1 MRLVIDNKVITEPII
16 NILKQVRAETGFTLY
31 NDIQDKGD
39 NLMVCCP
46 RHKNGI
52 EKHPSCSVL
61 NTDTDPNVPIGWH
74 HCFTCGL
81 SLPLEAVIGECFGRD
96 VEFGKEWLKDHYGNV
111 FIDRKEVLPEINF
124 NKSTQVKKY
133 IDESVLREYE
143 YYHDY
148 MWERKLT
155 KEVVDKYEVGY
166 DPQRMMLTFPV
177 RDEKGNLCMITAR
190 STQLK
195 MFHIDKNI
203 EKPVYL
209 LYYMLKDNVKTVY
222 VCEGQLDALT
232 ACSYGYPCVAT
243 MGGPSAHQISILNR
257 CGIRNMITVFDNDEA
272 GYRFTQVFNKSISKD
287 ILVSNFS
294 WQGIDKKDINDF
306 SEEEFTLELEKQGLS
321 FKYHK

>member
-1 MRLVIDNKVITEPII
+1 MQLIVDNRVIEEPIV
-16 NILKQVRAETGFTLY
+16 NILKQVRQETGFTLY
-31 NDIQDKGD
+31 NDIHDKGN
-39 NLMVCCP
+39 NLMVTCP
-46 RHKNGI
+46 FHKGGQ
-52 EKHPSCSVL
+52 ERRASCSVL
-61 NTDTDPNVPIGWH
+61 NTEDDPKVPRGWH
-74 HCFTCGL
+74 HCFTCGM
-81 SLPLEAVIGECFGRD
+81 SLPLDAVIGKCFGKD
-96 VEFGKEWLKDHYGNV
+96 AQFGKEWLKDHYGNIWIEKKV
-111 FIDRKEVLPEINF
+111 VLPEI
-124 NKSTQVKKY
+124 TLDGKKKNHNY
-133 IDESVLREYE
+133 LNESVLDDYD

-148 MWERKLT
+148 MWERKLS
-155 KEVVDKYEVGY
+155 KEVVDKYRVGY
-166 DPQRMMLTFPV
+166 DPTRQMLTFPV
-177 RDEKGNLCMITAR
+177 WDERGNLVTVTGR
-190 STQLK
+190 SVKTKL
-195 MFHIDKNI
+195 FHIDKFI

-209 LYYMLKDNVKTVY
+209 LNFMLRDNVKILY

-306 SEEEFTLELEKQGLS
+306 SNEEFTLELEKQGLS

>member
-46 RHKNGI
+46 RHKNGV

-61 NTDTDPNVPIGWH
+61 NTDKDPNVPIGWH

-96 VEFGKEWLKDHYGNV
+96 VEFGKEWLKDHYGDV
-111 FIDRKEVLPEINF
+111 FIDRKEVLPEISF

-209 LYYMLKDNVKTVY
+209 LYYMLKDNVKTLS
-222 VCEGQLDALT
+222 VCESQINALYMN
-232 ACSYGYPCVAT
+232 SIGYPAVGLIGT
-243 MGGPSAHQISILNR
+243 GSQHQYQVLKR
-257 CGIRNMITVFDNDEA
+257 CGIRNFILWFDGDDAGRKGARRFKEAMGDECMITDVILPNGKDVNDL
-272 GYRFTQVFNKSISKD
+272 SKEE
-287 ILVSNFS
+287 
-294 WQGIDKKDINDF
+294 IDELYKKY
-306 SEEEFTLELEKQGLS
+306 SLM
-321 FKYHK
+321 